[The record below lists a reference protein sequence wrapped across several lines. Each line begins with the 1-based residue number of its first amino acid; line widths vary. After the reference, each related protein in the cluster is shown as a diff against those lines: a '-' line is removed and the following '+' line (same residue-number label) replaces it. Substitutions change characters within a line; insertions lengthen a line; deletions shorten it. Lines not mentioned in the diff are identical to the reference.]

1 LDSLLIAQRKKQ
13 IDENAKG
20 VLFSFSDLPKTP
32 KTVFGKLGM
41 LKKNKKTK
49 KTKKNLLFLQ
59 KIMSRTS
66 DFYLNC

>member
-49 KTKKNLLFLQ
+49 KNLLFLQ

>member
-49 KTKKNLLFLQ
+49 NQKKTCFSCKKLCPEPV
-59 KIMSRTS
+59 IST
-66 DFYLNC
+66 